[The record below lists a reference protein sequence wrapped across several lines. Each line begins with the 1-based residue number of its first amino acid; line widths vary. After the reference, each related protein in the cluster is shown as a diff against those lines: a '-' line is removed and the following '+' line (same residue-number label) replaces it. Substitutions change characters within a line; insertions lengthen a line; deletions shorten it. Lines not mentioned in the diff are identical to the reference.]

1 MLALLA
7 IVAAGFTAPLAAQS
21 VGNGTLLVASPGLT
35 DPNFAR
41 AVILV
46 LRNDNNGTLGVVLN
60 RPTNLELATA
70 FPELAAGVGAY
81 EGRLF
86 RGGPISPVQPLL
98 LVRGLA
104 AATIATPEILDKV
117 FLTVDLDA
125 LPDMVRLADGTN
137 DLRIYA
143 GHAAWGPGQLDAEL
157 RAGGWQVVPG
167 TADLVFHA
175 DPGGLW
181 TELEGRGTTRSDLV
195 ASLSDVALLRDARE
209 VGVEIEHGG
218 VAALGDGDGLVE
230 GRLRIELHVG
240 DELFDDVVA
249 GAGPHEKQRSARP
262 LLLAFLDA
270 PEAQEQRG
278 TGERGC
284 RRALDHLNA
293 VLDRFRTLLRHNV
306 EGVDLPW

>member
-46 LRNDNNGTLGVVLN
+46 LRNDDNGTLGVVLN
-60 RPTNLELATA
+60 RPTNLELGAA

-86 RGGPISPVQPLL
+86 RGGPISPTQPLV

-117 FLTVDLDA
+117 FLTIDLDA

-181 TELEGRGTTRSDLV
+181 TELEGRGTTRSGLV
-195 ASLSDVALLRDARE
+195 AGLR
-209 VGVEIEHGG
+209 
-218 VAALGDGDGLVE
+218 
-230 GRLRIELHVG
+230 
-240 DELFDDVVA
+240 
-249 GAGPHEKQRSARP
+249 GA
-262 LLLAFLDA
+262 
-270 PEAQEQRG
+270 
-278 TGERGC
+278 
-284 RRALDHLNA
+284 
-293 VLDRFRTLLRHNV
+293 
-306 EGVDLPW
+306 